1 MSSPNP
7 THLQFLDFARNLAD
21 EASTLALDY
30 FQRLTT
36 PGANEAGA
44 RRKADGTLVT
54 RADEEIDRLTAR
66 RIGERFP
73 DHGVLSEEQIT
84 SYDPSRRYTWVIDPI
99 DGTTNYARGLPLWG
113 ISIALLEHGVP
124 AVGVIDF
131 PAMRERFSA
140 VRHGSA
146 VRNGQ
151 VIHSDSHAELDD
163 IHLLTQCSRTQRRY
177 RVDVPLKRR
186 LLGCV
191 TVHLTR
197 VAAGSALAAIEA
209 TPKVWDLAA
218 AALILE
224 EAGGTLSLIGGGKPF
239 PLSNALDDYANK
251 ALPAIAAAN
260 QSVLSQMQAGVS
272 AREEIQL

>member
-1 MSSPNP
+1 MPNSTP
-7 THLQFLDFARNLAD
+7 EHLHFLSFARELAD

-30 FQRLTT
+30 FQRLATLRADE
-36 PGANEAGA
+36 GGA

-54 RADEEIDRLTAR
+54 RADEEIDRLLTR
-66 RIGERFP
+66 QINGRFP
-73 DHGVLSEEQIT
+73 DHGVLSEEQT
-84 SYDPSRRYTWVIDPI
+84 TRYDPSHRYTWVIDPI

-113 ISIALLEHGVP
+113 ISIALLEHGAPV
-124 AVGVIDF
+124 VGVIDF

-146 VRNGQ
+146 TRNGKVVQ
-151 VIHSDSHAELDD
+151 TDSHAELDN

-186 LLGCV
+186 LLGSV

-218 AALILE
+218 AALVLE
-224 EAGGTLSLIGGGKPF
+224 EAGGALSLISGDQLF
-239 PLSNALDDYANK
+239 PLDDVFFDYANK
-251 ALPAIAAAN
+251 SLPTVAAAN
-260 QSVLSQMQAGVS
+260 QSVLSQMRAGVS
-272 AREEIQL
+272 ARDG